1 MSNSSHP
8 VGDPLAIFG
17 GTFDPVHYGHLR
29 CAEEARSQ
37 LGLETVYL
45 LPSGTPPHRNV
56 PQATTQQRLEM
67 LQLALGEFP
76 ALGIDGRETHR
87 SGPSYM
93 IDTLMELKAEYP
105 ERPILLLLGQDVAND
120 LHTWHE
126 WERLFDFAHIV
137 VLTRPGSTAEYR
149 QDVTKKID
157 RRTCAD
163 AQTLLESQAGG
174 VLYLGVTSV
183 DVSAT
188 MIKSIIR
195 LGRSPGS
202 MMPQAVWE
210 YINEKHLYLPV

>member
-1 MSNSSHP
+1 MSNSSYT
-8 VGDPLAIFG
+8 VGEPLAIFG

-37 LGLETVYL
+37 LGLEKVYL

-56 PQATTQQRLEM
+56 PQASTPQRMDM
-67 LQLALGEFP
+67 LRLAQGEFP
-76 ALGIDGRETHR
+76 ALGIDDRETRR

-93 IDTLMELKAEYP
+93 VDTLMELKAELP
-105 ERPILLLLGQDVAND
+105 GRPILLLLGQDVAND

-149 QDVTKKID
+149 QDVAKKID
-157 RRTCAD
+157 RRTCSD
-163 AQTLLESQAGG
+163 AQILLDSQSGG
-174 VLYLGVTSV
+174 VLYLGVASV

-202 MMPQAVWE
+202 MMPRAVWD
-210 YINEKHLYLPV
+210 YINENHLYLPV

>member
-29 CAEEARSQ
+29 CAEETRSK

-45 LPSGTPPHRNV
+45 LPSGTPPHRNE
-56 PQATTQQRLEM
+56 PQASTPQRMEM
-67 LQLALGEFP
+67 LRLALGEFP
-76 ALGIDGRETHR
+76 ALGIDDRETRR

-93 IDTLMELKAEYP
+93 VDTLMELKAEHP

-126 WERLFDFAHIV
+126 WERLFDFTHIV

-149 QDVTKKID
+149 QDVAKKID

-163 AQTLLESQAGG
+163 AQSLLESQSGG

-202 MMPQAVWE
+202 MMPQVVWE
-210 YINEKHLYLPV
+210 YINKNHLYLPV